1 MEVKDYLDG
10 IKDYV
15 IEKRRYLHQHPELSN
30 QEFETTK
37 LVKEELDKM
46 GIENEIV
53 SEKNLGVIGVIHGR
67 NPGKAIALRA
77 DMDALPVCE
86 QTDLDFASKNEGVM
100 HACGH
105 DAHTAMLLGA
115 SKILNE
121 LKDTFDGSVYLIFQP
136 AEEVIALEDDG
147 AKYMM
152 RNGDWYEKI
161 DHIYG
166 AHVFTNIP
174 NGKVSVQAGGI
185 MAGDASFEVT
195 VKGKSS
201 HAANPED
208 SIDPVVVGSAIV
220 MNLQTIVS
228 RRYGA
233 NDSVV
238 CSVSTFHAGDAFNI
252 IPKTS
257 KLTGTIRYFKPEFK
271 ETLQKDFKEIV
282 ENTAKAYGAE
292 VDIFYEDFGFPT
304 VNSKEHSDIA
314 KIAAEKI
321 YGKENIIEVPK
332 NMGGED
338 FSFYIQD
345 KPGVFALVG
354 TGHEDDEK
362 NHPNHSE
369 KFNIADDK
377 LHLGSGLYAQHA
389 IEYLMSDLDK

>member
-174 NGKVSVQAGGI
+174 NGKVSVQAGEI

-377 LHLGSGLYAQHA
+377 LHLSSGLYAQHA

>member
-208 SIDPVVVGSAIV
+208 SIDPVVVGAAIV

-389 IEYLMSDLDK
+389 IEYLMSDLDN

>member
-15 IEKRRYLHQHPELSN
+15 IEKRQYLHQHPELSN

-121 LKDTFDGSVYLIFQP
+121 LKDTFDGSIYLIFQP

>member
-238 CSVSTFHAGDAFNI
+238 CSVPTFHAGDAFNI

>member
-345 KPGVFALVG
+345 KPGVFALIG

>member
-121 LKDTFDGSVYLIFQP
+121 LKDTFDGSIYLIFQP